1 MLSNFLAEEPR
12 SARLLS
18 RVRSRSRTK
27 RRSFGV
33 VALFGEPS
41 WPQPSW
47 LFWPAPARSAS
58 SSTFSTPSWSPSAS

>member
-18 RVRSRSRTK
+18 RVRPRSRTK

-41 WPQPSW
+41 
-47 LFWPAPARSAS
+47 
-58 SSTFSTPSWSPSAS
+58 